1 MRLVDFYPLS
11 RFNREDTKAQ
21 RGREFIRAFAV
32 KMLRDKSNNDPCKAP
47 VRRLF
52 AQGLFSANY
61 RFPFSV
67 CSKLP

>member
-1 MRLVDFYPLS
+1 MRLVDFYPLICFH
-11 RFNREDTKAQ
+11 RKDTKAQ
-21 RGREFIRAFAV
+21 RGREFLRAFAV
-32 KMLRDKSNNDPCKAP
+32 KMPRDKSNNDPCKAP

-52 AQGLFSANY
+52 AQGLFSVKY